1 MYVCFIYVSYMHM
14 QITSINIQ
22 ILSTIPCQDFLWYT
36 KHPTLLVDCL
46 RRSAMACHGVEPFSF
61 DIVMV
66 SPVYLFCEPVPSLG
80 PHCIHSFPDA
90 DAVTMGYPH
99 DSRCRQLLQPKLA
112 GMQLVLWLIVLP
124 ALWHL

>member
-14 QITSINIQ
+14 QNNI
-22 ILSTIPCQDFLWYT
+22 Y
-36 KHPTLLVDCL
+36 KHPDTIHYPLSGLSVVHKASYTARRLLKKICNGVPWCGTIFVRYCYGFPCL
-46 RRSAMACHGVEPFSF
+46 F
-61 DIVMV
+61 
-66 SPVYLFCEPVPSLG
+66 FCEPVPSLG